1 MRFIEIIAGR
11 PQNISQLTCLSM
23 NTYEDGDH
31 FFDVYLCN
39 ARNHEINSQHRPH
52 PSDLPIQA
60 VEKPDEFSRVLKYW
74 AEQHEKRRHARV
86 RFSEAFAHKNQYPIH
101 RLVGAANMFDIL
113 PASIYPK
120 TVELSQD
127 IKEARCTARKAFRN
141 LPKDNPARQS
151 ILGALGR
158 LDKPSLTSKVKHRAK
173 MLTDVVGDHFPEIN
187 LVIEQA
193 VKCRNYYV
201 HGTETKIDYS
211 KNSDQFMFFTDTL
224 EFTFATSELVEA
236 GWDITAWIER
246 RPGYSHPFGRYL
258 YSYRE
263 RLEALKKLL
272 PEKV

>member
-1 MRFIEIIAGR
+1 MILMCIYATPLR
-11 PQNISQLTCLSM
+11 
-23 NTYEDGDH
+23 
-31 FFDVYLCN
+31 
-39 ARNHEINSQHRPH
+39 HEINSQHRPH
-52 PSDLPIQA
+52 PYDLPIQA
-60 VEKPDEFSRVLKYW
+60 AWKPDEFSRVLECW
-74 AEQHEKRRHARV
+74 AEQHDERRHARV
-86 RFSEAFAHKNQYPIH
+86 RFSEGFSHNNHYPIH

-120 TVELSQD
+120 IVEISQD
-127 IKEARCTARKAFRN
+127 IKDACCAARKAFRK

-158 LDKPSLTSKVKHRAK
+158 IDKPSLTSKVKHRAK
-173 MLTDVVGDHFPEIN
+173 LLTDIVADYFSDID

-193 VKCRNYYV
+193 IKCRNYYV

-211 KNSDQFMFFTDTL
+211 KNSDQLIFFTDTL
-224 EFTFATSELVEA
+224 EFVFSVSELVEA
-236 GWDITAWIER
+236 CWDIAAWIEN

-258 YSYRE
+258 ASYRE